1 MEVRNR
7 FALPVFI
14 KDVVTHMCKVITHPT
29 NHTFAVYLL
38 LLLFHFNRAILKQYN
53 TSCQKAQSKPL
64 KENISY
70 QSLRQNR

>member
-14 KDVVTHMCKVITHPT
+14 KDVVTHMCKAIAHPA
-29 NHTFAVYLL
+29 NHTFAVY
-38 LLLFHFNRAILKQYN
+38 LLFHFNRAILKQYN